1 MYLAS
6 QEFEF
11 AAGSTLRNVTWT
23 MHTMAAI
30 QLLTAGSSGG
40 GGGVGSALLS
50 LGGKSLH
57 ATVIEPPGAVFSAAA
72 VDLQPPQKPSVGVSK
87 LQVHLNL
94 AGSTLAAGGTASPQ
108 AAAPVTRIVVG
119 LSLSAAAAAVTP
131 SPLAQWKA
139 AGPFVEPAT
148 GT

>member
-30 QLLTAGSSGG
+30 QLLTAGSS
-40 GGGVGSALLS
+40 GGVGSALLS

-148 GT
+148 RT